1 MKVVVPLTQVPLEQ
15 TTLGAR
21 TWQFLVLLSRVALAR
36 SGFTGSAVKARAARS
51 WIGHKACARMGAR
64 GGEGQQVQP
73 LRAAGGS
80 VCRRLRAGG
89 GGAFPSQGGQLCL
102 FNLAV
107 QYESEEELRIRRL
120 SEDQSLR

>member
-36 SGFTGSAVKARAARS
+36 SGFTGSAVKARAARN
-51 WIGHKACARMGAR
+51 WNGHKACARMGAR

-73 LRAAGGS
+73 LRAAGDS
-80 VCRRLRAGG
+80 VCRRLRGG
-89 GGAFPSQGGQLCL
+89 GGPSQAKEAS
-102 FNLAV
+102 FA
-107 QYESEEELRIRRL
+107 YSILRYSMKARKN
-120 SEDQSLR
+120 